1 MARYPGNFTDSEL
14 LTLPRNLRTSPD
26 GLDSQLAYVT
36 QPEIDMIV
44 KANPHGSMQGK
55 PNKGP
60 EGVPSL
66 DGDYG
71 TFDPSPSRPSSGS
84 SGGGGSWGGE
94 REDRGGGESQQDII
108 NRNNRA
114 RIDKIEQDRKE
125 AEKAAAGR
133 QWDPRADDWRKDYS
147 YSTKD
152 VRSAPG
158 MIDPTTGK
166 AKKGTRLEF
175 AERTGSEV
183 YTNAERLARLAY
195 QLTGNPNYL
204 NQAIFIPKGMTGAE
218 DDPMFLDLW
227 GKGQEALKTGDV
239 ETFFGALGKT
249 QDITAGNPNI
259 DYSTSYDPWYR
270 GPTTLGGGGGGWGGY
285 GGYGGYGGGGGG
297 YGGYGYGPQPGPNPQ
312 DMANYYTPQ
321 ANLQQA
327 MIGQHMT
334 GAGTGFRK
342 SRGGIVSLLGLRS

>member
-1 MARYPGNFTDSEL
+1 MRRYPGNFTDSEL

-133 QWDPRADDWRKDYS
+133 QWDPRADDWAKDYS
-147 YSTKD
+147 FSTKD

-175 AERTGSEV
+175 AKRTGSQV
-183 YTNAERLARLAY
+183 YTNAEKLARLAY
-195 QLTGNPNYL
+195 KLTNDPKYL

-227 GKGQEALKTGDV
+227 EKGQEALQTGDV

-259 DYSTSYDPWYR
+259 DYDTSYDPWYQ
-270 GPTTLGGGGGGWGGY
+270 GPTTTGDGGWGGW
-285 GGYGGYGGGGGG
+285 GSYGGGGGG
-297 YGGYGYGPQPGPNPQ
+297 GGYYGDPRRGNPVEQ
-312 DMANYYTPQ
+312 MAGFYTPQ

-327 MIGQHMT
+327 MINVHQT
-334 GAGTGFRK
+334 PTVFK
-342 SRGGIVSLLGLRS
+342 KRGGIVSLLGLN